1 VAGTRGVPGGALT
14 GMRAWWRYLQA
25 ALALFGATAA
35 QADPLAESL
44 GEGIVR
50 YWADAA
56 TRDGAPVSVM
66 LAEPRARSALAAPTG
81 PVPRFL
87 DANGGRIV
95 RLDVPRGATLHG
107 TGEVGGPL
115 VRNGRTITC
124 WNTDAYAY
132 SSTSPSLY
140 QSHPWVLAV
149 RADGSAFGVL
159 ADTPERITVDLTR
172 DIEFRAQGAAF
183 SVVVIEGKS
192 PLEVLASLAQL
203 TGRMPLPPRWALGF
217 QQCRYSYAPSAEVER
232 IAREFR
238 ARALPC
244 DVLWMDIDY
253 MDRRKPFTFDPRG
266 FADPRALADTLH
278 SRGFRSVWIL
288 DPGIKQQP
296 GDLVY
301 EQGTSGNH
309 WIKMP
314 DGSPFVGNVWPGP
327 CVFPDFTRR
336 ATREWWGGLT
346 ARFVERANA
355 DGIWNDM
362 NEPAVFNVEGKTAPV
377 TARHEADPELGG
389 PGPHS
394 RYHNLYGQ
402 QMARATFEG
411 LRKARPERRPFVLSR
426 ANALGG
432 QRYAAMWTGDNRA
445 NDEHLHMTLAM
456 ILNVGMSGQP
466 FAGPDIG
473 GYAGPVTGDD
483 YLRWL
488 GLGALLPF
496 ARAHTESGNVR
507 KEPWSF
513 GPIVEGYARR
523 ALETRYRLL
532 PYLYTCFE
540 EASRTGAPIARP
552 AFFGDLARTE
562 LRNVEHEFLIGAD
575 LAARLLWAEPMPDS
589 PSLVGGRSGRWPRAT
604 VVAGAET
611 NLLPTLHV
619 RAGAIVPLGPVMQYS
634 DERPLD
640 EIELLVAPDAN
651 GHAEGTLYEDA
662 GDGYAFERG
671 EFKRWRFVA
680 TTGADKKVRVKIAS
694 AEGSYTPPAG
704 RRWKVTL
711 LGAAKGA
718 TSEGP

>member
-1 VAGTRGVPGGALT
+1 MADGASRRRELKRVGVLL
-14 GMRAWWRYLQA
+14 RSLQA

-35 QADPLAESL
+35 HADPLAESL

-50 YWADAA
+50 WWADAPS
-56 TRDGAPVSVM
+56 RDSAPVSVM
-66 LAEPRARSALAAPTG
+66 LAEPRAGKPIEKGGAIA
-81 PVPRFL
+81 PRFL
-87 DANGGRIV
+87 LQGGGRIV
-95 RLDVPRGATLHG
+95 RLDVPRGTTLHG
-107 TGEVGGPL
+107 TGEAGGPL
-115 VRNGRTITC
+115 VRNGRQVTC

-140 QSHPWVLAV
+140 QSHPWVLGV
-149 RADGSAFGVL
+149 RPDGTAFGVL
-159 ADTPERITVDLTR
+159 ADTPERLTIDLTR
-172 DIEFRAQGAAF
+172 GIEFRAQGAPF
-183 SVVVIEGKS
+183 PVIVIDKTS
-192 PLEVLASLAQL
+192 PLEVLATLADL
-203 TGRMPLPPRWALGF
+203 TGHMPLPPRWALGF
-217 QQCRYSYAPSAEVER
+217 QQCRYSYAPAAEVER

-266 FADPRALADTLH
+266 FANPRALADTLH

-288 DPGIKQQP
+288 DPGIKQEP
-296 GDLVY
+296 GDMVY
-301 EQGTSGNH
+301 EQGTSGDH
-309 WIKMP
+309 WVKMA
-314 DGSPFVGNVWPGP
+314 DGSPFTGRVWPGL

-336 ATREWWGGLT
+336 ATREWWGQLT
-346 ARFVERANA
+346 ARFAERAGA

-362 NEPAVFNVEGKTAPV
+362 NEPAVFDVEGKTAPV
-377 TARHEADPELGG
+377 TAKHEADAELGG
-389 PGPHS
+389 PGFHA

-411 LRKARPERRPFVLSR
+411 LRAARPEKRPFVLSR

-432 QRYAAMWTGDNRA
+432 QRYAAAWTGDNRA

-456 ILNVGMSGQP
+456 ALNLGLSGQP

-473 GYAGPVTGDD
+473 GYAGPCTGDD

-496 ARAHTESGNVR
+496 SRAHTETGNVR

-513 GPIVEGYARR
+513 GPQVEALARR

-532 PYLYTCFE
+532 PYFYTLFE
-540 EASRTGAPIARP
+540 QASRTGAPIVRP
-552 AFFGDLARTE
+552 AFFADLTRTE
-562 LRNVEHEFLIGAD
+562 LRSVEHEFLIGAD
-575 LAARLLWAEPMPDS
+575 VAARMPWAEPMPDS
-589 PSLVGGRSGRWPRAT
+589 PSLVADRGRWPRA
-604 VVAGAET
+604 VIVPGDDSE
-611 NLLPTLHV
+611 LLPTLHV

-651 GHAEGTLYEDA
+651 GNAVGVLYEDA
-662 GDGYAFERG
+662 GDGYGYTKG
-671 EFKRWRFVA
+671 EFKRWTFTA
-680 TTGADKKVRVKIAS
+680 TTAADRKVRVSVKS
-694 AEGSYTPPAG
+694 EGSWTPPAH
-704 RRWKVTL
+704 RSWRVTL
-711 LGAAKGA
+711 VGAPKDA
-718 TSEGP
+718 TGELKK